1 MFLIGLM
8 EKLIAQIKADIA
20 AGDGDGSEARAE
32 VIRNMMRGLRDE
44 LDRILA
50 KPEQEVDNVY

>member
-20 AGDGDGSEARAE
+20 AGDGDGSTARAE
-32 VIRNMMRGLRDE
+32 VIRNMMLGLRDE

-50 KPEQEVDNVY
+50 IQEQEAEHDN